1 MYSYTQV
8 YNGISKYLE
17 SDIISKIDGWQKWV
31 VGAGM
36 SMALSKG
43 NEIFGKI
50 KEIPIVKTLGLIDDK
65 DMINVDELYK
75 YLKEQA
81 EKSSI
86 TINNAITGPIT
97 FDKKDIDRLYEFI
110 KSSK

>member
-8 YNGISKYLE
+8 YNGIASYLE
-17 SDIISKIDGWQKWV
+17 NDIISKIDGWQKWV
-31 VGAGM
+31 IGAGM

-43 NEIFGKI
+43 NNVFEKI
-50 KEIPIVKTLGLIDDK
+50 KEMPVVKTLEIIDDK

-75 YLKEQA
+75 YFKEQA

-97 FDKKDIDRLYEFI
+97 FNKKDIDRLYEFI
-110 KSSK
+110 KGAK

>member
-1 MYSYTQV
+1 MYNYTQV
-8 YNGISKYLE
+8 YNGIAQYIE
-17 SDIISKIDGWQKWV
+17 TDILSNISGWQKWV
-31 VGAGM
+31 VGAGI

-43 NEIFGKI
+43 NEIFEKI
-50 KEIPIVKTLGLIDDK
+50 KEIPIIKTLGVIDSKGNID
-65 DMINVDELYK
+65 VDELYK

-86 TINNAITGPIT
+86 TINNPITGAIT

-110 KSSK
+110 KGQK

>member
-1 MYSYTQV
+1 MYTYTQV

-17 SDIISKIDGWQKWV
+17 SDIVSKINGWQKWV

-36 SMALSKG
+36 SMALAKG
-43 NEIFGKI
+43 NEIFEKL
-50 KEIPIVKTLGLIDDK
+50 KESEMIKTLGLIDDEGN
-65 DMINVDELYK
+65 INVDEAYK

-81 EKSSI
+81 EKSTI

-97 FDKKDIDRLYEFI
+97 FDKTDVDRLYSFI
-110 KSSK
+110 KG